1 MRRCGLAM
9 NKLYIM
15 KKALWV
21 EPSPNDP
28 DALAALKAEFPGR
41 SARRMTRLGM
51 QMSHVLR
58 GMSLSEES
66 SLVYATRFSET
77 QTIEK
82 FLGSF
87 PFPSPQAFQTSIHPG
102 GVEQFLIQNKQSI
115 REFFPLA
122 GGTDLL
128 FRALQTAMLCRG
140 SRIIICGGEE
150 TGTWLQEAGA
160 SSESNYAW
168 ALELTG
174 AAKASEN
181 VLGRLTWI
189 ELAGAEGASELL
201 PDFFTALQN
210 SKPYRYRSAEGSEL
224 ELNWSE

>member
-1 MRRCGLAM
+1 MQRCGLAM
-9 NKLYIM
+9 NKLYIL

-28 DALAALKAEFPGR
+28 EALAALKAEFPGR

-58 GMSLSEES
+58 GMSLSEGS
-66 SLVYATRFSET
+66 SIVYATRYSET

-128 FRALQTAMLCRG
+128 LRALQTALLCRG

-168 ALELTG
+168 ALELTR
-174 AAKASEN
+174 KEN
-181 VLGRLTWI
+181 APEDVLGRLTWDK
-189 ELAGAEGASELL
+189 LAEAEGSCELL
-201 PDFFTALQN
+201 PDFFTALQY
-210 SKPYRYRSAEGSEL
+210 SKPYRYLSAEGSEL
-224 ELNWSE
+224 ELNWNE